1 MKKLFLTQFYFIF
14 LFFISIERIT
24 EINNEINI
32 EEFNETQ
39 VIKKLRQKQRPKK
52 TEVIDVVVN
61 EETNEQEEKPKQTR
75 GRKRKYNTEEER
87 IQARR
92 IQQKAYRERKK
103 KELEEL
109 KKKVEVMNE

>member
-1 MKKLFLTQFYFIF
+1 M
-14 LFFISIERIT
+14 T

-32 EEFNETQ
+32 EEFNETP
-39 VIKKLRQKQRPKK
+39 VIKKLRLKQRPKK
-52 TEVIDVVVN
+52 AEVIDVVVD
-61 EETNEQEEKPKQTR
+61 ETNEENGLSALSSEGAKPKQTR

-109 KKKVEVMNE
+109 KKKVEEMNE

>member
-1 MKKLFLTQFYFIF
+1 M
-14 LFFISIERIT
+14 T
-24 EINNEINI
+24 EINNE
-32 EEFNETQ
+32 EFNETP

-52 TEVIDVVVN
+52 AEVMPHSGAGGALDVVVD
-61 EETNEQEEKPKQTR
+61 EEEEKPKQTR

-109 KKKVEVMNE
+109 KKKVEVMKDL